1 MIDCNS
7 SNCNSM
13 SVRCGMRRRRGDA
26 SPDAFLFPFTSPP
39 LVPFFLR
46 RRVPE
51 ARTRWRAPQRAAR
64 AWRWAGDTPGT
75 PRWPCLLPYAPCQM
89 CLACRLGGLQ
99 PPCVCCVSK
108 FYAIDTGSAGSWGR
122 TLGLPVYPPPLLS
135 RCLCRSTLTL
145 LGAPVYIRET
155 RVSWLSPRPRTWG
168 PPSPGRDRTACG
180 LDTPTNFR
188 LSATWPFRFQEFLFS
203 KRI

>member
-1 MIDCNS
+1 
-7 SNCNSM
+7 
-13 SVRCGMRRRRGDA
+13 MRRRRGDA

-99 PPCVCCVSK
+99 PPCVSCVSK

-155 RVSWLSPRPRTWG
+155 RVSRSLGCRQDRGPGGRPPRAGTG
-168 PPSPGRDRTACG
+168 PHVGWTLPQTSGCQRHGRFAFK
-180 LDTPTNFR
+180 NFF
-188 LSATWPFRFQEFLFS
+188 FRSE
-203 KRI
+203 